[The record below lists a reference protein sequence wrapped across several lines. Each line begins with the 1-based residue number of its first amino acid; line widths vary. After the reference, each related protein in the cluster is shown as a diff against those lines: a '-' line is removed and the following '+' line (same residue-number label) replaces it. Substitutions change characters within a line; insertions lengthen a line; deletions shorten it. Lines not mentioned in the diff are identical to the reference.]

1 MVKKFFL
8 LLAAAAFLALGW
20 TLYWLAEPTLEPAGQ
35 VDAVDAEQ
43 ATFERILERTVQESR
58 SGVELPPVEAP
69 PIGSSQ
75 PRAIPAQPDATT
87 EPLPEGYSLGAYRGP
102 MQRAP
107 LTGSSQP
114 NLPPN
119 PEWLDPATAYEA
131 ILDQADLSGRAYTFA
146 ALRLLP
152 RTNLQTL
159 NQSLVALG
167 AGIEGI
173 SGEFARVRVPA
184 ARGRLEAIAGLP
196 GVLGIGAVPPEIKA
210 GTAFVQE
217 MLSRSAG
224 ELVPVYITLMASDP
238 AGEWRQALSGL
249 GVVVGAYDG
258 DLRSYTANLP
268 AAALAQVVAAD
279 FVLSVEPVPVVTAN
293 HDSSVP
299 VMGADGFR
307 QYDPVTERFSGITG
321 SGIAVGVLDTAL
333 NTSHVD
339 IAHGRASICGA
350 NFVTDQDWDLWVDL
364 HGHGTHVFG
373 TIAGAG
379 RTRPELAGIAPGLSH
394 LRFGKVLAAGGYG
407 SSDDIRR
414 GMDFLSRPSSCSW
427 QGTTSDAVKPLIVNM
442 SLSATNLAFS
452 GRGVGERKLDSV
464 VHAHSQLYVVAQSNA
479 GVHGFSNYGTAKNSL
494 AVGAVQDFGII
505 AGFSSH
511 GPTADGRLAPNV
523 VGTGVRLTS
532 ARGGASVSGHNTL
545 SGTSMASPSVA
556 GVAAL
561 LMEARPEF
569 QNRPALTRARL
580 MASAIR
586 PDAYLASRAQL
597 PADNTDGPGAFNNL
611 YGLGL
616 VSARTS
622 LFSRDDPQGWLIGSA
637 IAQPDN
643 DTYEYIDIQVPQG
656 AGRLDV
662 VLTWDEQPADTLT
675 RSVLNNLDLW
685 ADQGGDCS
693 VEACGEHASRSE
705 VDSVEWLLIEDPV
718 PGIYRIKVVPE
729 EIYGESS
736 TAAVAWKILRASEAT
751 PQLDLQVEETSP
763 ADANSEYL
771 TVDVSIETS
780 HYVASGTTLQL
791 NCRIDGDTGNCED
804 LREAFLPH
812 RSRVFRG
819 DGLSRSQPSTYWSVA
834 DPVPVGEVAVGTPR
848 HVQFSFLREKVPLG
862 AVLHVTATSWNA
874 GAAGNTIALAS
885 PEPENIDVSVPV
897 NDSFSASELISGATG
912 QTLLDLAFASREPG
926 EPFVAAVSKTLWY
939 VWTAPVTGLF
949 RFRLQE
955 ADSGDPVEADF
966 KLFTGDS
973 LVTLELAV
981 EKSGKEISFDAKA
994 GTRYRLRIESHKP
1007 WEQWDMAPLVL
1018 KWESADSRPANDDI
1032 AYAQTIEGESGSLVS
1047 TNEGATLERSEFLGG
1062 RAASVWFE
1070 WTAPRDGYVNFNFDG
1085 ASGLNILAF
1094 AGSEIGELRL
1104 VSRLQASSFTRFPV
1118 QGGETYRIAVAAR
1131 NADASGAGFTLS
1143 WRLDQFSP
1151 NVQYNDDF
1159 RDAGSIGASE
1169 GAEHGFLD
1177 LAGSDLERL
1186 TVEPSEP
1193 LATGIGTRWWYWT
1206 APRDGP
1212 FTWRL
1217 DGSNAFRLTIWTGD
1231 ALDQLN
1237 LVGSL
1242 RGGSTLVLDAMGD
1255 TRYRFALGHSPDTIP
1270 TDLNSSSIAIAWG
1283 ETPTNDDRADAR
1295 AIVGAGGSVDVSLR
1309 HATTEA
1315 SEPRSTV
1322 GVNSVWWYWS
1332 APTTG
1337 WHRFWVDGHPLSAI
1351 LSVYPDSAAAQAVD
1365 TSERTIVANGRVEVQ
1380 LLARAGERYDIRLAE
1395 RPGVDSQNSA
1405 RLRWDTSGPPA
1416 YLSYKGAVT
1425 NDSLIASPGQRGL
1438 RSPRNLAMSDDGKYL
1453 FSSSEKRLLAFL
1465 RDIETGDLSLAY
1477 DFLADGSNEDVS
1489 VPVDAHLW
1497 WNPRDDRLIAANR
1510 LSSSYSFALPD
1521 EGSPGLSH
1529 QRMDFLG
1536 DDDNIHNF
1544 GRGPGA
1550 GSPDGRYFYWS
1561 DPANFSHS
1569 NRADISLRVYRVD
1582 SPTQFALVQRVS
1594 PDGAPDDEHL
1604 AIPNMDIPVS
1614 LTVAPDGAYLYLI
1627 TRRGLI
1633 VFSRDASS
1641 GRLGLAR
1648 EILRDGDPESP
1659 FYEMSGFNDVALDAQ
1674 GATLFVSGE
1683 KSEQAPVFD
1692 AAVAAFD
1699 VSMDPSE
1706 PVHLDTLTNLYFE
1719 TDLDANRAWN
1729 HLKPR
1734 RNTFRDCNDLV
1745 PHGVLHAVDVF
1756 CAGGYYVVRWNPETQ
1771 ALEVTDF
1778 AVSGAND
1785 RFGNTVPNLPNRD
1798 RNFRPRQMTQSPD
1811 GAHVYRATSVAEYA
1825 QIDAIHFFERA
1836 IAMKPVERDEDA
1848 GGAVPG
1854 TTTYGVDDALPGV
1867 PTSGVFV
1874 PAVTSGASVTST
1886 SAGTTIALNDGGY
1899 VELTDGTR
1907 YTCTST
1913 DGCTIENG
1921 TVTRGAVAGRAAGSG
1936 NGEVDR
1942 FPTFRTAVSTGD
1954 QTYTVGTAIEPLTL
1968 PEASSGNAPLS
1979 YSLTPTVPGLS
1990 FAATMRQLT
1999 GTPSTAG
2006 TYAMTYTVADE
2017 DGDTDT
2023 LSFTIT
2029 VNSDSSESVMEGDC
2043 YVGLLVRPGE
2053 SCAYPG
2059 TTDEFSVNDRGR
2071 GSFLTFL
2078 AGIRIRITNQTI
2090 NGQVY
2095 DFEASHQGEGVWR
2108 IDRVAG
2114 STEAPETPPTTGGD
2128 GMEPQDTSPSFAAD
2142 AGPGNQTYTVGT
2154 AIETL
2159 TLPEASG
2166 GDGTLTYSLAPSVA
2180 GLTFSAGTRQLT
2192 GTPSTAGTYAM
2203 TYTASD
2209 EDGDTDTVSFSITV
2223 EDSGNGGG
2231 GSETRY
2237 ALGDVITTLPTGF
2250 WAPDRL
2256 TGGASFRFSAGVV
2269 TIQLSNGGTIE
2280 EGSYVYT
2287 CEAAGGC
2294 EVVNREVRAGTIVE
2308 TSNQQ

>member
-1 MVKKFFL
+1 MKKFFL
-8 LLAAAAFLALGW
+8 LLVAAAFLALGGAV
-20 TLYWLAEPTLEPAGQ
+20 YWLADSTLELAGQ
-35 VDAVDAEQ
+35 ADAVDSEQ
-43 ATFERILERTVQESR
+43 ATFERILERTAQESR
-58 SGVELPPVEAP
+58 SGVELPPIEAP
-69 PIGSSQ
+69 PIDGLQ
-75 PRAIPAQPDATT
+75 PQTIRTQPNATT
-87 EPLPEGYSLGAYRGP
+87 ERLPEGYSLGTYRGP

-114 NLPPN
+114 DLPPN

-184 ARGRLEAIAGLP
+184 DRSRLEAIARLP

-210 GTAFVQE
+210 NTAFVQE

-238 AGEWRQALSGL
+238 AGEWRRALSGL

-279 FVLSVEPVPVVTAN
+279 FVLSVEPVPIVTAN

-350 NFVTDQDWDLWVDL
+350 NFVTNQDWDLWVDL

-379 RTRPELAGIAPGLSH
+379 RTDPVLAGIAPGLSH
-394 LRFGKVLAAGGYG
+394 LRFGKVLSAYG
-407 SSDDIRR
+407 SGSGDGIRR

-427 QGTTSDAVKPLIVNM
+427 QGTTSEAVKPLIVNM
-442 SLSATNLAFS
+442 SLAATNLTFS

-464 VHAHSQLYVVAQSNA
+464 VHANSQLYVVAQSNA

-494 AVGAVQDFGII
+494 AVGAVDDVGIL
-505 AGFSSH
+505 ARFSSH

-523 VGTGVRLTS
+523 VGTGVSLTS
-532 ARGGASVSGHNTL
+532 ARGGASVVGHNTW

-597 PADNTDGPGAFNNL
+597 SADNTDGPGAFNNL

-656 AGRLDV
+656 ASRLDV

-751 PQLDLQVEETSP
+751 PQLELNVEETSP

-771 TVDVSIETS
+771 TVDVSVETS

-791 NCRIDGDTGNCED
+791 NCRADEDTQCRE
-804 LREAFLPH
+804 LREAYLSH
-812 RSRVFRG
+812 RTRVFRG
-819 DGLSRSQPSTYWSVA
+819 DGVSRSQPSTYWAVA
-834 DPVPVGEVAVGTPR
+834 EPVPVGEVAVGTPR

-885 PEPENIDVSVPV
+885 PEQENNDVSVPV

-926 EPFVAAVSKTLWY
+926 EPFVAAASKTLWY

-966 KLFTGDS
+966 KLFTGDT

-994 GTRYRLRIESHKP
+994 GTRYRLRIESNVSY
-1007 WEQWDMAPLVL
+1007 EQWDMAPLVL
-1018 KWESADSRPANDDI
+1018 KWEPADSRPTNDDI
-1032 AYAQTIEGESGSLVS
+1032 AYAQALEGESGSFES

-1062 RAASVWFE
+1062 RAASVWYE
-1070 WTAPRDGYVNFNFDG
+1070 WTAPRDGHAFFRVNHE
-1085 ASGLNILAF
+1085 SGLKILAF
-1094 AGSEIGELRL
+1094 AGSKIGELRL
-1104 VSRLQASSFTRFPV
+1104 VSRLDPSSSTRFPV
-1118 QGGETYRIAVAAR
+1118 QGGETYRIAVAAG

-1143 WRLDQFSP
+1143 WHLNQEFP

-1169 GAEHGFLD
+1169 GADHGFLD
-1177 LAGSDLERL
+1177 LAGSDLDRL

-1242 RGGSTLVLDAMGD
+1242 RGGSSLVLDAMGD
-1255 TRYRFALGHSPDTIP
+1255 TRYWFALGHSPDTIP
-1270 TDLNSSSIAIAWG
+1270 TNLYSTSIAIAWG
-1283 ETPTNDDRADAR
+1283 ETPANDDRADAGP
-1295 AIVGAGGSVDVSLR
+1295 IVGAAGSVDASLR

-1315 SEPRSTV
+1315 SEPRSSV

-1337 WHRFWVDGHPLSAI
+1337 WHRFWVEGHPLSAI
-1351 LSVYPDSAAAQAVD
+1351 LSVYPDSAAAGAVD

-1425 NDSLIASPGQRGL
+1425 NDSLIPNPGPRGL
-1438 RSPRNLAMSDDGKYL
+1438 RSPRNLAVSDDGQYL
-1453 FSSSEKRLLAFL
+1453 FSSSENRLLAFL

-1477 DFLADGSNEDVS
+1477 DFPADGSNEDVQ
-1489 VPVDAHLW
+1489 VPIDAHLW
-1497 WNPRDDRLIAANR
+1497 WNPSLDRLIAANR
-1510 LSSSYSFALPD
+1510 LSSTYSFALPD
-1521 EGSPGLSH
+1521 DGSSVLPH

-1536 DDDNIHNF
+1536 DDDNIDNF

-1569 NRADISLRVYRVD
+1569 NPAEISLRVYRVD
-1582 SPTQFALVQRVS
+1582 SPTQFTLVQRVS
-1594 PDGAPDDEHL
+1594 PEGAPGDEHL
-1604 AIPNMDIPVS
+1604 AIPNMGIPVS
-1614 LTVAPDGAYLYLI
+1614 MTVAPDGSYLYLI
-1627 TRRGLI
+1627 TRHGLI
-1633 VFSRDASS
+1633 VFSRDAPS

-1659 FYEMSGFNDVALDAQ
+1659 FYEMSGFRDVALDAQ
-1674 GATLFVSGE
+1674 GAMLFVSGE
-1683 KSEQAPVFD
+1683 KSDQSAVID

-1699 VSMDPSE
+1699 VSMDPSN
-1706 PVHLDTLTNLYFE
+1706 PVHLDTLTSLYFE
-1719 TDLDANRAWN
+1719 TDLDASRAWN
-1729 HLKPR
+1729 HLKPNR
-1734 RNTFRDCNDLV
+1734 YTFRGCNDLV

-1756 CAGGYYVVRWNPETQ
+1756 CRGGYYVVRWNPETQ
-1771 ALEVTDF
+1771 SLEVTDF
-1778 AVSGAND
+1778 ATSGAND
-1785 RFGNTVPNLPNRD
+1785 RFGNTVPDLPNRD
-1798 RNFRPRQMTQSPD
+1798 YLGFRPRQMTQSPD
-1811 GAHVYRATSVAEYA
+1811 GAHVYRATSVADYA
-1825 QIDAIHFFERA
+1825 QTDAIHFFERA
-1836 IAMKPVERDEDA
+1836 SAMKPVEGDEGA
-1848 GGAVPG
+1848 GGAVSG
-1854 TTTYGVDDALPGV
+1854 TTTYGVDDVLPGV
-1867 PTSGVFV
+1867 PTTGLFV
-1874 PAVTSGASVTST
+1874 PAVTSGGSVTST

-1899 VELTDGTR
+1899 VELTDGSR

-1990 FAATMRQLT
+1990 FEATTRQLT

-2006 TYAMTYTVADE
+2006 TYAMTYTV
-2017 DGDTDT
+2017 T
-2023 LSFTIT
+2023 
-2029 VNSDSSESVMEGDC
+2029 
-2043 YVGLLVRPGE
+2043 
-2053 SCAYPG
+2053 
-2059 TTDEFSVNDRGR
+2059 
-2071 GSFLTFL
+2071 
-2078 AGIRIRITNQTI
+2078 
-2090 NGQVY
+2090 
-2095 DFEASHQGEGVWR
+2095 
-2108 IDRVAG
+2108 
-2114 STEAPETPPTTGGD
+2114 
-2128 GMEPQDTSPSFAAD
+2128 
-2142 AGPGNQTYTVGT
+2142 
-2154 AIETL
+2154 
-2159 TLPEASG
+2159 
-2166 GDGTLTYSLAPSVA
+2166 
-2180 GLTFSAGTRQLT
+2180 
-2192 GTPSTAGTYAM
+2192 
-2203 TYTASD
+2203 D

-2223 EDSGNGGG
+2223 EDGGNGGG

-2237 ALGDVITTLPTGF
+2237 AVGDVITTLPTGF

-2256 TGGASFRFSAGVV
+2256 TGDASFRFSAGVV
-2269 TIQLSNGGTIE
+2269 TIQLGNGGTIE

-2294 EVVNREVRAGTIVE
+2294 EIVNREVRAGTIVE
-2308 TSNQQ
+2308 ASIQQ